1 MSVMWR
7 FKWGLLF
14 CHAMSITSFPI
25 CVPASTLPQNV
36 LIIWQQTVSQRILFQ
51 RASNE
56 FHYALKQAGVFNA
69 CCIFFLLGLGTARKV
84 SGILSSGSDLSSLT
98 CCDYDGLLCIWFLDQ
113 QPLTLESLVSLTQP
127 STAQLSILSSSSSS
141 GAFHCCICSHLL
153 L

>member
-1 MSVMWR
+1 MSVTWR

-14 CHAMSITSFPI
+14 WHAVSITSFPI
-25 CVPASTLPQNV
+25 CVPASMLPQNV

-56 FHYALKQAGVFNA
+56 FGYALKQAEVFNA
-69 CCIFFLLGLGTARKV
+69 CCIFFFLGFGTRMV
-84 SGILSSGSDLSSLT
+84 SGILSSGSDSSSLT
-98 CCDYDGLLCIWFLDQ
+98 CRDYDGLLCIWFLDQ
-113 QPLTLESLVSLTQP
+113 QPPTSESLVTLTQP
-127 STAQLSILSSSSSS
+127 STAQFSILSSSSSS